1 MKAAPSKKTC
11 VVEENIEGKK
21 SKYGEK
27 TTKEDQ
33 TIAVVVPIWTKTSI
47 FALPDRIACQAPL

>member
-11 VVEENIEGKK
+11 VVNENTDGKK

-33 TIAVVVPIWTKTSI
+33 IIAVVVPIWTKTSI
-47 FALPDRIACQAPL
+47 LVLPDRIACQAPL